1 MEIERKFLVEQ
12 HPSDRG
18 FTSAALRQGYLLIG
32 DGGEVRIRDAGGV
45 HTLTVK
51 SRGSL
56 SREEH
61 EISLSREQFD
71 ELWPATLG
79 RRVEK
84 TRHEFALDG
93 MAAALDVFEGDLSG
107 LVTVEVEFPSLSA
120 ARAFVPPE
128 WFGREVTEDASYKNA
143 SLAVHGRP
151 GETRGASG

>member
-1 MEIERKFLVEQ
+1 MEIERKFLVGQ
-12 HPSDRG
+12 RPPDSG

-32 DGGEVRIRDAGGV
+32 DDGEVRIRDAGGA

-56 SREEH
+56 SREEY
-61 EISLSREQFD
+61 EIPLSREQFD

-93 MAAALDVFEGDLSG
+93 RAAALDIFEGGLDG
-107 LVTVEVEFPSLSA
+107 LVTVEVEFPSVAA
-120 ARAFVPPE
+120 AREFVPPE

-151 GETRGASG
+151 GETPGARG

>member
-1 MEIERKFLVEQ
+1 VEIERKFLVDRR
-12 HPSDRG
+12 PSDINL
-18 FTSAALRQGYLLIG
+18 TSAALKQGYLVIG
-32 DGGEVRIRDAGGV
+32 DDGEARIRDAGGAF
-45 HTLTVK
+45 TLTVK

-61 EISLSREQFD
+61 EIPLSREQFD

-93 MAAALDVFEGDLSG
+93 MAAALDIFEGDLDG
-107 LVTVEVEFPSLSA
+107 LVTVEVEFPSLAA

-128 WFGREVTEDASYKNA
+128 WFGREVTGDASYKNA

-151 GETRGASG
+151 GETSGASG